1 MHLEYDFFSFLCS
14 IIYKIRWHRD
24 IVYAC
29 NHQCSCGIACYS
41 KSKKIDLG
49 TELLLFPM
57 SLSNV
62 EKEQQCT
69 LHWFQSWSPMQK
81 ADFMKDLLE
90 KASPCNVDTLF
101 DAMHSLNVRDR
112 PPSIFQCQVKLFTQ
126 WFEEYGLPKT
136 GMHLWINFSKLIQC
150 SFKHLMKN
158 WHD

>member
-1 MHLEYDFFSFLCS
+1 
-14 IIYKIRWHRD
+14 
-24 IVYAC
+24 
-29 NHQCSCGIACYS
+29 
-41 KSKKIDLG
+41 
-49 TELLLFPM
+49 M

-126 WFEEYGLPKT
+126 WFEEWSTKDRNAFMNQLQQIDPVFIQT
-136 GMHLWINFSKLIQC
+136 FNEELARLSHLLKWLKYLLINPTMEIATRLKIETRA
-150 SFKHLMKN
+150 
-158 WHD
+158 

>member
-1 MHLEYDFFSFLCS
+1 MHATISVLG
-14 IIYKIRWHRD
+14 II
-24 IVYAC
+24 AL
-29 NHQCSCGIACYS
+29 YS
-41 KSKKIDLG
+41 KSRKQTWG
-49 TELLLFPM
+49 ELLLVPM

-126 WFEEYGLPKT
+126 WFEEWSTKDRNEFMNQLQQIDT
-136 GMHLWINFSKLIQC
+136 VFIQTFNEELARL
-150 SFKHLMKN
+150 SNLLKWLK
-158 WHD
+158 